1 LNRLAIAKGEEAL
14 SVSER
19 QSEEAAAMALP
30 FVIEWMQV
38 SDLGDVV
45 AIEELTG
52 LNRWGFDAYK
62 REIQKNPNSVMLV
75 ARNLRPGPLVIGF
88 FAGWTVEDELHVNNI
103 AAHPDFR
110 QRGVGSRLMEA
121 AIEEGRRRGIAFV
134 LLEVRASNEAAQSLY
149 RKLGFNFVARRR
161 DYYRFPTEDAF
172 VMKKE
177 FARQA
182 S

>member
-1 LNRLAIAKGEEAL
+1 M

-19 QSEEAAAMALP
+19 QSEEAAARALP
-30 FVIEWMQV
+30 CVIEWMQV
-38 SDLGDVV
+38 ADLEEVV
-45 AIEELTG
+45 ALEERTG

-62 REIQKNPNSVMLV
+62 REVQKNPNSIMLV
-75 ARNLRPGPLVIGF
+75 ARNLGTGPAVVGF

-110 QRGVGSRLMEA
+110 QRGIGARLMQT

-134 LLEVRASNEAAQSLY
+134 LLEVRASNEAAQALY
-149 RKLGFNFVARRR
+149 RKLGFSFVARRR

-177 FARQA
+177 LLGPA

>member
-1 LNRLAIAKGEEAL
+1 MDDRQGGRAL

-19 QSEEAAAMALP
+19 QSEETAARALP

-38 SDLGDVV
+38 SDLDDVV
-45 AIEELTG
+45 IIEELTG
-52 LNRWGFDAYK
+52 LNRWGYDAYK
-62 REIQKNPNSVMLV
+62 REIQKNPNSIMLV
-75 ARNLRPGPLVIGF
+75 ARNLRTGPPVIGF

-103 AAHPDFR
+103 ATHPDFR
-110 QRGVGSRLMEA
+110 QLGIGHGLMET
-121 AIEEGRRRGIAFV
+121 AIGEGRRRGIAFV
-134 LLEVRASNEAAQSLY
+134 LLEVRASNAVAQALY

-177 FARQA
+177 FGGRIL
-182 S
+182 

>member
-1 LNRLAIAKGEEAL
+1 M

-19 QSEEAAAMALP
+19 QSEEAVAMALP

-38 SDLGDVV
+38 ADLSDVV
-45 AIEELTG
+45 TLEELTG
-52 LNRWGFDAYK
+52 LNRWGFDAYR

-75 ARNLRPGPLVIGF
+75 ARNLRPGPPVIGF

-103 AAHPDFR
+103 AAHPQFR
-110 QRGVGSRLMEA
+110 QRGIGARLMET

-161 DYYRFPTEDAF
+161 DYYRFPSEDAF

-177 FARQA
+177 LARQE

>member
-1 LNRLAIAKGEEAL
+1 M

-45 AIEELTG
+45 TLEELTG
-52 LNRWGFDAYK
+52 LNRWGFDAYR

-75 ARNLRPGPLVIGF
+75 ARNLRPGPPVIGF

-103 AAHPDFR
+103 AAHPQFR
-110 QRGVGSRLMEA
+110 QRGIGARLMET

-177 FARQA
+177 LARQA

>member
-1 LNRLAIAKGEEAL
+1 M

-19 QSEEAAAMALP
+19 QGEEAAAMAAP

-62 REIQKNPNSVMLV
+62 REIQKNPNSVMLA
-75 ARNLRPGPLVIGF
+75 ARNLRHGPPVIGF

-110 QRGVGSRLMEA
+110 QRGVGSRLIET

-177 FARQA
+177 FAERL